1 MWLISHASGTIG
13 RAAFRAAVARGHRV
27 RVLIRDTAQAALF
40 APAAESRSEAPA
52 EARAEAR
59 TEARTEVIVADLA
72 DTAEHQRAF
81 EGVEAAI
88 LTAPL
93 GSEFVPWHRALAE
106 AAETA
111 RVRHVVQLSGQGADL
126 NSPTRILRW
135 LGDAEAQAANAGI
148 HATVLRPSLYMQ
160 MLFKHVPEMCSCG
173 VIEAPFRNARWGM
186 VDARDVA
193 EVAVERLERGAKPRV
208 HELTGPQALDYAEI
222 AKIISKV
229 TGRKITYVDVCSPKA
244 RGRLEAKRVS
254 PRLTEA
260 LLEYWDFHA
269 ASATTP
275 RLSNEIEA
283 ILGRPPRK
291 LAEFVKDHRAEFG
304 GGSCLGFSSLWG
316 RK

>member
-13 RAAFRAAVARGHRV
+13 RAAFRAAVDRGHGV
-27 RVLIRDTAQAALF
+27 RVLVHDPSQASLF
-40 APAAESRSEAPA
+40 APAARAPGAESRGERPG
-52 EARAEAR
+52 E
-59 TEARTEVIVADLA
+59 TPVEVIVADVA
-72 DTAEHQRAF
+72 NTAEHKRAF

-106 AAETA
+106 AAENA
-111 RVRHVVQLSGQGADL
+111 RVRHIVQLSGQGADL

-135 LGDAEAQAANAGI
+135 LADAEAQAAKAGI

-160 MLFKHVPEMCSCG
+160 MLFKHVPEMSSCG
-173 VIEAPFRNARWGM
+173 VIEAPFRHARWGL

-193 EVAVERLERGAKPRV
+193 EVAIDRLERGAKPGV

-222 AKIISKV
+222 AKIVSRVI
-229 TGRKITYVDVCSPKA
+229 GRKIHYVDVCSPKA

-269 ASATTP
+269 TSGTTP
-275 RLSNEIEA
+275 RLTNEIEA

-291 LAEFVKDHRAEFG
+291 LAEFVRDHKAEFG
-304 GGSCLGFSSLWG
+304 GGPCPSFFSLWN